1 MSAREAGTAMC
12 VGERRACNMD
22 SQSCWGEGEKL
33 VGAVGH
39 LLALDM
45 ILWKNRLNRMFD
57 KV

>member
-1 MSAREAGTAMC
+1 MRG
-12 VGERRACNMD
+12 GEE
-22 SQSCWGEGEKL
+22 SLQHGFSELLGEGEKL